1 MERTVFARDGRRLK
15 VLMIGPRD
23 ATPVFFLHGTPGSR
37 LGPHPLPMRLHH
49 LGVRLIAYDRPGY
62 GGSDRLPGRLVRHAA
77 EDVAD
82 IADALGIE
90 QFGVI
95 GRSGGGPHAL
105 ACAALLPERVRRVAA
120 LVCLAPFQ
128 SEGLDWYEGMTGSN
142 VREYLVAATGVG
154 RLTPIIEAHA
164 EQIRLDPNR
173 MLRNLGPELD
183 QADWRV
189 VADNSIRAGLK
200 AAFAEAVRTSG
211 GGWVDDARSFT
222 LDWGFD
228 PAGIRIPVY
237 LWHGEQDRFSPV
249 GHTRWL
255 AAHVPGSTLEIAP
268 HAAHFSAMEVLVDML
283 RWITAGARPATP
295 TESAA

>member
-1 MERTVFARDGRRLK
+1 VERTLFARDGRRLRIL
-15 VLMIGPRD
+15 VLGPRD
-23 ATPVFFLHGTPGSR
+23 GTPVFFLHGTPGSR

-49 LGVRLIAYDRPGY
+49 LGIRLIAYDRPGY

-77 EDVAD
+77 EDVET
-82 IADALGIE
+82 IADELGLE
-90 QFGVI
+90 RFGVV

-105 ACAALLPERVRRVAA
+105 ACAALLPERVERTAA
-120 LVCLAPFQ
+120 LVCLAPFHG
-128 SEGLDWYEGMTGSN
+128 EGLEWYEGMTESN
-142 VREYLVAATGVG
+142 VREYLVAETGAA
-154 RLTPIIEAHA
+154 RLAPIIEANA
-164 EQIRLDPNR
+164 EQIRKDPSR

-189 VADNSIRAGLK
+189 VADNSIRSGLK
-200 AAFAEAVRTSG
+200 RAFAEAVRTSG

-228 PAGIRIPVY
+228 PAAIKVPVY

-255 AAHVPGSTLEIAP
+255 AARIPGSALEIAP
-268 HAAHFSAMEVLVDML
+268 DAAHFSAMAVLLDILGWVTG
-283 RWITAGARPATP
+283 RTEP